1 MEALIV
7 GQLATTLVLL
17 ASAGLLTKSFLRAQ
31 QVDLGFDNQNVFM
44 ADLSLPVE
52 RYPDDQLESRRILVD
67 SVLEKVRALPHVSD
81 ATVGY
86 APPLDSRWQ
95 TQFDIVGR
103 PTFPS
108 GEEPYVEMNIV
119 GASYFET
126 LGLPLLQG
134 RHFSSADHAD
144 APGVVIIDEAFGERH
159 WPGEDALGHVVA
171 INNIERQVIGVVP
184 TLRIYGFD
192 ADPTL
197 VQAYL
202 HYPQDPTTTFR
213 LIIDTTA
220 DPESVRASL
229 DGILAS
235 IDQNQPI
242 ARYYTMRDRID
253 ETFVTPRL
261 YTSLISSFAIAALL
275 LASIGL
281 FGVISYSVSQRTR
294 EIGIRMALG
303 SQRSAVLFGVLK
315 VGARLIFIALVVGVG
330 ASFVTGKL
338 LSSQLY
344 DVSAFSPDIIGG
356 VCVFLVLVALAAS
369 WIPARRAA
377 RTDIME
383 ALRYE

>member
-1 MEALIV
+1 MEVLIV

-17 ASAGLLTKSFLRAQ
+17 ASAGLLAKSFVRTQ
-31 QVDLGFDNQNVFM
+31 QVDLGFANQNAFM

-52 RYPDDQLESRRILVD
+52 HYPDDQLKSRRILVD
-67 SVLEKVRALPHVSD
+67 AVLEKVRALPRVSD
-81 ATVGY
+81 ATVAY

-95 TQFDIVGR
+95 IQFDVVGR

-126 LGLPLLQG
+126 LGIPLLHG

-144 APGVVIIDEAFGERH
+144 APGVVIIDEAFAERH
-159 WPGEDALGHVVA
+159 WPNEDALGQVVT
-171 INNIERQVIGVVP
+171 INDIQRQVIGIVP
-184 TLRIYGFD
+184 TLRVYGFD
-192 ADPTL
+192 ADSTL
-197 VQAYL
+197 IQAYL

-213 LIIDTTA
+213 LIVNTTSE
-220 DPESVRASL
+220 PESVRASL

-235 IDQNQPI
+235 VDPNQPI
-242 ARYYTMRDRID
+242 ASYYTMQDRID

-261 YTSLISSFAIAALL
+261 YTSLFSSFSIAALL

-281 FGVISYSVSQRTR
+281 FGVIFYSVSQRTR
-294 EIGIRMALG
+294 EIGIRIALG
-303 SQRSAVLFGVLK
+303 SQRNVVFATVLK
-315 VGARLIFIALVVGVG
+315 AGARLIFIALVVGVG
-330 ASFVTGKL
+330 ASFLTGKS

-344 DVSAFSPDIIGG
+344 DVSGFSPDIIGG
-356 VCVFLVLVALAAS
+356 VCVVLVLVALAAS
-369 WIPARRAA
+369 WISARCAA
-377 RTDIME
+377 RTDPME